1 MITKVVTKFKSKL
14 KMSKLNAPIL
24 ILSRNLIKVALS

>member
-1 MITKVVTKFKSKL
+1 MITKVVTKLKSKL
-14 KMSKLNAPIL
+14 TMSKLNAPIL